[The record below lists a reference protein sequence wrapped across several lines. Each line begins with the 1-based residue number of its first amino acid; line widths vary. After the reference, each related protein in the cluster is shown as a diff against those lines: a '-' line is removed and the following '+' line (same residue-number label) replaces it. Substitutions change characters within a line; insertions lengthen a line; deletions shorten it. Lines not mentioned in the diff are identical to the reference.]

1 MESFVCDRMLGKLSK
16 WLRMLGYD
24 TIYIK
29 ELRLDYIIKM
39 IEDGKFFLTRDKK
52 LQNIIKNK
60 RLVFIES
67 DYLYEQLNELIE
79 KIDLKIEKSRFFT
92 RCNICNEKIKII
104 PRSEVEGKVPDF
116 IFHTH
121 TNFSKCPKC
130 GRIYWEGTHYNKTL
144 DKIYHIFKKRNFP
157 KNSFSN

>member
-52 LQNIIKNK
+52 LQNIIKNLIK
-60 RLVFIES
+60 LILN
-67 DYLYEQLNELIE
+67 LYV
-79 KIDLKIEKSRFFT
+79 K
-92 RCNICNEKIKII
+92 
-104 PRSEVEGKVPDF
+104 
-116 IFHTH
+116 
-121 TNFSKCPKC
+121 
-130 GRIYWEGTHYNKTL
+130 
-144 DKIYHIFKKRNFP
+144 
-157 KNSFSN
+157 